1 MKKERKIL
9 HLNRTIL
16 FVVMIGYSA
25 FLVLML
31 WMDFY
36 LIRQYQNENRREAQ
50 QAMNSYIEQI
60 SEAMHRVDRQLYDV
74 YANDENFQALR
85 KKEDTVAEYGH
96 AYELRQTLYN
106 RMMAEESM
114 NGFFIFYD
122 NMQKSW
128 YNINLNKIR
137 AERSGEMKEQ
147 LKRNLELEGK
157 MRSWSSVVVDEDV
170 YLAMFYQKERVAV
183 YGILSLQNIE
193 AELQEKMGKDLEVVF
208 IDREMV
214 LKNKQLA
221 ENLELV
227 RMTKI
232 IQTVSV
238 KWRANIRY
246 WVIAYPIQICG
257 CMLSARRVS
266 GIL

>member
-85 KKEDTVAEYGH
+85 KKEDTVSEYGH

-122 NMQKSW
+122 
-128 YNINLNKIR
+128 KI
-137 AERSGEMKEQ
+137 
-147 LKRNLELEGK
+147 
-157 MRSWSSVVVDEDV
+157 
-170 YLAMFYQKERVAV
+170 
-183 YGILSLQNIE
+183 
-193 AELQEKMGKDLEVVF
+193 
-208 IDREMV
+208 
-214 LKNKQLA
+214 
-221 ENLELV
+221 
-227 RMTKI
+227 
-232 IQTVSV
+232 
-238 KWRANIRY
+238 
-246 WVIAYPIQICG
+246 
-257 CMLSARRVS
+257 
-266 GIL
+266 

>member
-85 KKEDTVAEYGH
+85 KKRGY
-96 AYELRQTLYN
+96 
-106 RMMAEESM
+106 
-114 NGFFIFYD
+114 
-122 NMQKSW
+122 
-128 YNINLNKIR
+128 
-137 AERSGEMKEQ
+137 SG
-147 LKRNLELEGK
+147 RI
-157 MRSWSSVVVDEDV
+157 WSC
-170 YLAMFYQKERVAV
+170 L
-183 YGILSLQNIE
+183 
-193 AELQEKMGKDLEVVF
+193 
-208 IDREMV
+208 
-214 LKNKQLA
+214 
-221 ENLELV
+221 
-227 RMTKI
+227 
-232 IQTVSV
+232 
-238 KWRANIRY
+238 
-246 WVIAYPIQICG
+246 
-257 CMLSARRVS
+257 
-266 GIL
+266 